1 MGSGSVERDTLDLE
15 AEIVYL
21 HALEDRSHATQDWK
35 VVHVDIQSFEIV
47 LDWCRGPSDED
58 QNRVRH
64 EDREDDRA
72 QSVCSALG
80 KDALDAR

>member
-1 MGSGSVERDTLDLE
+1 VGSVSVERDTLDLE

-21 HALEDRSHATQDWK
+21 RALEDRSHAMQDWK

-47 LDWCRGPSDED
+47 LDWCRGLSDEG